1 MRGVALAL
9 ALALAAGALGVF
21 TGCRSPNVAGQCE
34 PTPKCLTG
42 VECDYDKA
50 RGCNVCRCK
59 APMGT
64 TPQTVPGTPP
74 IPP

>member
-1 MRGVALAL
+1 VRVVAAALVAGALAL
-9 ALALAAGALGVF
+9 VSAA
-21 TGCRSPNVAGQCE
+21 GCRSPNVAGQCE

-59 APMGT
+59 PPMGT